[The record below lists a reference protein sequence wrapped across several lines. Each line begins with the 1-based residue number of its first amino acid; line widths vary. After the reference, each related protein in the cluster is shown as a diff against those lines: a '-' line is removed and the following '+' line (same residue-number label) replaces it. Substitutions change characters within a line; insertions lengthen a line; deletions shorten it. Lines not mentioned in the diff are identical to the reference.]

1 MAASRYGTNGLEE
14 TTMRKVLLLCLFSA
28 IGGAA
33 FAQDSWQNDVSWAMQ
48 DTGPADCDGAYAQLG
63 VDACLGKGN
72 RACVM
77 EHAVKAAEEGK
88 CQRAFRLT
96 SMTQCHNGAAQARLL
111 AAGFKTICDYIR
123 N

>member
-1 MAASRYGTNGLEE
+1 
-14 TTMRKVLLLCLFSA
+14 MRKLLLLCLFSA
-28 IGGAA
+28 FSGTALA
-33 FAQDSWQNDVSWAMQ
+33 EDSWQNDVTWSMQ
-48 DTGPADCDGAYAQLG
+48 DTGPADCNAAYAQLG
-63 VDACLGKGN
+63 VDACLGQGN

-77 EHAVKAAEEGK
+77 EHAVQAAEEGK

-111 AAGFKTICDYIR
+111 AAGFRAVCAYIK